1 MSWKSLVTTGL
12 FCLLASPAFA
22 QPNMA
27 LVKGGAQAGT
37 SGHLNAAGNWVWTVQ
52 VTPALTMVPDT
63 SGTPV
68 AMEAGFTSSST
79 GGAAGQGNVISAV
92 RNPASGTGSFDTI
105 NPGAVVFGSWQTS
118 ANGLLD
124 ANSNNR
130 PTGIQTSCASGACST
145 ESYTT
150 PAGLG
155 GDSSVLNTAANA
167 QQVFAALGSINF
179 TTAGA
184 KNVMDIVV
192 QRPVVTTGNPITT
205 TTVKVSGVYG
215 TGGTNARLTQVTGLT
230 GTTYTTS
237 NFDTFCGN
245 SYSFTQTAK
254 GGDTDLDGD
263 VDFTDY
269 QTLTVSYNQGP
280 GKTWYNGDYDGNG
293 VVDFTDYQ
301 ILTTQYGPASTYNV
315 GPVSPGAG
323 SGGGLSSSSVPEPA
337 SIALLGLAMLGG
349 LGVLRR
355 KR

>member
-1 MSWKSLVTTGL
+1 
-12 FCLLASPAFA
+12 
-22 QPNMA
+22 
-27 LVKGGAQAGT
+27 
-37 SGHLNAAGNWVWTVQ
+37 
-52 VTPALTMVPDT
+52 
-63 SGTPV
+63 
-68 AMEAGFTSSST
+68 
-79 GGAAGQGNVISAV
+79 VISAV

-184 KNVMDIVV
+184 KNVMNIEV
-192 QRPVVTTGNPITT
+192 QRPVVTTGNPVTT

-237 NFDTFCGN
+237 NFDTFGGN
-245 SYSFTQTAK
+245 SYSYTMTAK
-254 GGDTDLDGD
+254 GGDSDLNGTI
-263 VDFTDY
+263 DFTDY
-269 QTLTVSYNQGP
+269 QILINAYNPSGTGQ
-280 GKTWYNGDYDGNG
+280 TWYNGDYDGNG
-293 VVDFTDYQ
+293 IVNFTDYQ
-301 ILTTQYGPASTYNV
+301 LLINGYGPASNYTV
-315 GPVSPGAG
+315 GPTSPGAG
-323 SGGGLSSSSVPEPA
+323 SGGGLSSGSVPEPA
-337 SIALLGLAMLGG
+337 SAALLGLALLGG
-349 LGVLRR
+349 MGMIRR